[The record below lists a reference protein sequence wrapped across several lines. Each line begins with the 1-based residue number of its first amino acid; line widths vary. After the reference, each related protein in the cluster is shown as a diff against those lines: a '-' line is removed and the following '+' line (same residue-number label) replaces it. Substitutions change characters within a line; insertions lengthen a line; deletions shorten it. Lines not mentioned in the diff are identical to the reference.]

1 MMPAVLR
8 KFLSFK
14 WLAIYSFAYMLFLY
28 APVILLPMFAF
39 NDATIISFPLSGFTA
54 KWFDV
59 LWTTDALHGA
69 VKNSAIVA
77 IITALLSTLLGA
89 CAARASANYRF
100 PMKRSV
106 MGFIM
111 LPLVLPEIIVAVALL
126 VMLVQLGLQLS
137 LWTVVAGHVL
147 ICTPFSIAILS
158 SAFAGLDQSLEEA
171 SFDLGENRWGT
182 FRRITLPLIMPGVIS
197 SLLITFTISLDEF
210 IIAFFLTGTDVTLP
224 VYIWSQLRFPT
235 KLPSVMALGTILLAL
250 SILLLVFAEWFR
262 RRAAKRQG
270 IEASTTGGLV

>member
-1 MMPAVLR
+1 MAARKSRWLGGYAV
-8 KFLSFK
+8 
-14 WLAIYSFAYMLFLY
+14 AYMIFLY

-39 NDATIISFPLSGFTA
+39 NDATIIAFPLSGFTT
-54 KWFDV
+54 KWFSA
-59 LWTTDALHGA
+59 LWSTEALHGA
-69 VKNSAIVA
+69 VSNSLLVA
-77 IITALLSTLLGA
+77 ISAALISTLLGA
-89 CAARASANYRF
+89 CAARAAARYSF
-100 PMKRSV
+100 PMKRGMV
-106 MGFIM
+106 GFIM

-126 VMLVQLGLQLS
+126 VMLMQLGMHLS

-171 SFDLGENRWGT
+171 SFDLGETRWGT
-182 FRRITLPLIMPGVIS
+182 FRRVTLPLVMPGVIS

-235 KLPSVMALGTILLAL
+235 KLPSVMALGTILLVL
-250 SILLLVFAEWFR
+250 SILLLVIAEWIR
-262 RRAAKRQG
+262 RRAARRQG
-270 IEASTTGGLV
+270 LDAQIVGGMV